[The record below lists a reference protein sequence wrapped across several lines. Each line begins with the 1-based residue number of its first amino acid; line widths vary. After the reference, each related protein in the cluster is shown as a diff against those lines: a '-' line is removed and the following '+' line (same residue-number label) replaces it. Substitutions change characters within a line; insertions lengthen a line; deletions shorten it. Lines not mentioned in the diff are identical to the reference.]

1 MEFAPLLAAPP
12 WLSSLAPG
20 NKEDPEP
27 QSFVADMVLG
37 KTYGISWWSM
47 PSAMLMGK
55 AFCALGSSAR
65 GLSS

>member
-1 MEFAPLLAAPP
+1 MQFAPSPDVPP

-20 NKEDPEP
+20 STEEPEP

-37 KTYGISWWSM
+37 NTYGISWWSM
-47 PSAMLMGK
+47 PSAMLMGN
-55 AFCALGSSAR
+55 AFCEFDSSAR